1 MAKKEKYIKI
11 KKYKNSTYYTVQFT
25 YESMGKKCSYSK
37 TFSTMKEAITHRDLK
52 RAELITQ
59 GLPSGARTVAQLF
72 EDYLRINRVKKGSAD
87 RKKYLLNHCPEL
99 HNMQIAKLKPLDIQ
113 RSLNAM
119 IYDYSDR
126 EIKLTHMVLSQICDT
141 AILEGH
147 LNVSPM
153 GMVICPKSQK
163 IAQKRPQTAS
173 DSDIELILSALEKPT
188 TRESSDFNHELLKHF
203 LEVMMYT
210 GMRPSEVL
218 ALKRSNVHLDTCTI
232 DVETRIGSDET
243 GYGVETRL
251 KTETSHRHVPMSQ
264 ACVEVFRELLSMS
277 DNNYLFTMYSGKLMY
292 DEYIQNTLG
301 RICKETGIDFH
312 PYMLRHRAATKIIVD
327 GKADPR
333 TAMEILGHS
342 NVSTTLKVYSHS
354 NDEEKIKVID
364 MVEKS
369 RKPS

>member
-1 MAKKEKYIKI
+1 MAKKEKYIKV

-25 YESMGKKCSYSK
+25 YESLGKKCSYSK
-37 TFSTMKEAITHRDLK
+37 TFSTMKEAIRHRDLK

-59 GLPSGARTVAQLF
+59 GLPSGARTIEQLF
-72 EDYLRINRVKKGSAD
+72 EDYLRINRVKKGTAD
-87 RKKYLLNHCPEL
+87 RKKFLLNHCPEL
-99 HNMQIAKLKPLDIQ
+99 KGMQIAKVKPLDIQ
-113 RSLNAM
+113 RSLNAL

-126 EIKLTHMVLSQICDT
+126 EIKLTYMVLSQICDT

-163 IAQKRPQTAS
+163 ISRKRPQTAS
-173 DSDIELILSALEKPT
+173 DSDIELVLSKLEEPT
-188 TRESSDFNHELLKHF
+188 TRESSDFNHKLVRLF
-203 LEVMMYT
+203 LEIMMYT

-218 ALKRSNVHLDTCTI
+218 ALKRDNIHLDTLTI

-243 GYGVETRL
+243 SYGVETRL
-251 KTETSHRHVPMSQ
+251 KTESSRRRVPMSR
-264 ACVEVFRELLSMS
+264 ACEEVFLELLSMS
-277 DNNYLFTMYSGKLMY
+277 ANDYLFTMWGGKLLY
-292 DEYIQNTLG
+292 TEYIQNTISK
-301 RICKETGIDFH
+301 ICNETGIDFH
-312 PYMLRHRAATKIIVD
+312 PYMLRHRAATKIIVE

-342 NVSTTLKVYSHS
+342 NVSTTLNVYSHS
-354 NDEEKIKVID
+354 NDAEKIKVID